1 MSSNSYS
8 ITKEQSDAIE
18 KIYHYKEILESL
30 KEAIVI
36 CGNVTIG
43 EAIDMMKKKA
53 FYNEPSPCLSELQ
66 KLNEHVEFLRSK
78 ENDR

>member
-1 MSSNSYS
+1 MSSNSFS
-8 ITKEQSDAIE
+8 ITKEQSEAIE
-18 KIYHYKEILESL
+18 KMYHYKEILESL

-43 EAIDMMKKKA
+43 EAIDVMKKKA

>member
-1 MSSNSYS
+1 MSSNSFS

-18 KIYHYKEILESL
+18 KMYHYKEILESL
-30 KEAIVI
+30 EEAVLI

-53 FYNEPSPCLSELQ
+53 FYNEPSDSLSQ
-66 KLNEHVEFLRSK
+66 WSKLNECIDALISK

>member
-1 MSSNSYS
+1 MSSKSFS

-18 KIYHYKEILESL
+18 KMYHYKEILESL

>member
-1 MSSNSYS
+1 MSSNCFS
-8 ITKEQSDAIE
+8 ITKEQSDAI
-18 KIYHYKEILESL
+18 KKMYHYKEILESL

-43 EAIDMMKKKA
+43 EAIDVMKKKA

-66 KLNEHVEFLRSK
+66 KLNEHVEFIRSK
-78 ENDR
+78 ENGQ

>member
-1 MSSNSYS
+1 MSSNSFS

-18 KIYHYKEILESL
+18 KMYHYKEILESL

-43 EAIDMMKKKA
+43 EAIDVMKKKA

-78 ENDR
+78 EINL

>member
-1 MSSNSYS
+1 MNNNYS
-8 ITKEQSDAIE
+8 ITKEQSEAID
-18 KIYHYKEILESL
+18 KMYHYKEILESL

-78 ENDR
+78 ENVK

>member
-1 MSSNSYS
+1 MSSNSFS

-18 KIYHYKEILESL
+18 KMYHYKEILESL

-66 KLNEHVEFLRSK
+66 KLNEHVEFLRNK

>member
-1 MSSNSYS
+1 MSSNIFS
-8 ITKEQSDAIE
+8 ITKEQSDAI
-18 KIYHYKEILESL
+18 KKMYHYKEILESL

-43 EAIDMMKKKA
+43 EAIDVMKKKA
-53 FYNEPSPCLSELQ
+53 FYNEPSHCLSELQ

>member
-1 MSSNSYS
+1 MSSNCFS

-18 KIYHYKEILESL
+18 KMYHYKEILESL

-43 EAIDMMKKKA
+43 EAIDVMKKKA
-53 FYNEPSPCLSELQ
+53 FYNEPSPCLSELY